1 MMSAKGRRIGI
12 RNKNSVEEILW
23 QHLSDLPY
31 FRAMVRA
38 VEDKFY
44 QGLELPGPV
53 LDMGCGDGHFASV
66 AFDRPLEVG
75 LDPWW
80 EPLLEAKS
88 RGAYQGYVCSD
99 GARVPFEDGYFAS
112 VVSNSVLEH
121 IPHIDAVVGEIA
133 RVIQP
138 GGRFVFCVPNHR
150 FPELL
155 WGVQTFRGLGLKGA
169 AAWYSNLFQRISR
182 HQHCDSFPV
191 WQDRLARFG
200 FEIEKH
206 WDYFPARDLHRME
219 IGHAFGLPALVS
231 KKLTGRWVLARSRA
245 NLIIPWWLTR
255 RVFRDPISEEG
266 VYSFYIT
273 RRKKTLGAS

>member
-1 MMSAKGRRIGI
+1 MSAQASKE
-12 RNKNSVEEILW
+12 KASKEKASEEILW
-23 QHLSDLPY
+23 RHLSDLPY

-66 AFDRPLEVG
+66 AFDRPLDVG

-88 RGAYQGYVCSD
+88 RGAYQSYVCSD
-99 GARVPFEDGYFAS
+99 GAQVPFEDGYFAS

-121 IPHIDAVVGEIA
+121 IPHVDEVVQEIG
-133 RVIQP
+133 RVLRL

-150 FPELL
+150 FPDLL
-155 WGVQTFRGLGLKGA
+155 LGTQTFQGLRLKGA
-169 AAWYSNLFQRISR
+169 AGWYSNLFQRISR
-182 HQHCDSFPV
+182 HQHCDSYPV
-191 WQDRLARFG
+191 WQVRLAKAG

-219 IGHAFGLPALVS
+219 VGHALGLPNLVS
-231 KKLTGRWVLARSRA
+231 KKLTGRWVPLRSRVGLVVPW
-245 NLIIPWWLTR
+245 LITR
-255 RVFRDPISEEG
+255 RVFRDPISNEG

-273 RRKKTLGAS
+273 KKV

>member
-1 MMSAKGRRIGI
+1 MRTVDQKMSTQT
-12 RNKNSVEEILW
+12 SDQILW
-23 QHLSDLPY
+23 RHLSDLPY

-44 QGLELPGPV
+44 QGLELPAPV

-66 AFDRPLEVG
+66 AFNHPLDIG

-80 EPLLEAKS
+80 QPLLEAKS
-88 RGAYQGYVCSD
+88 RHAYQSYICSD
-99 GARVPFEDGYFAS
+99 GASVPFEDGRFAS

-121 IPHIDAVVGEIA
+121 IPHVDAVVAEIA
-133 RVIQP
+133 RVLRP

-155 WGVQTFRGLGLKGA
+155 LGTQTFHKLGLAGA
-169 AAWYSNLFQRISR
+169 ARWYSNLFQRISR

-191 WQDRLARFG
+191 WQERLARCG
-200 FEIEKH
+200 FEVEKH
-206 WDYFPARDLHRME
+206 WDYFPASDLHRME
-219 IGHAFGLPALVS
+219 VGHAFGLPALVS
-231 KKLTGRWVLARSRA
+231 KKLTGRWVLLRSRA
-245 NLIIPWWLTR
+245 NLWIPWLIAK
-255 RVFRDPISEEG
+255 RVFFNPVSEEG

-273 RRKKTLGAS
+273 RRSK